1 MKKGVDKTPISCYN
15 VYRKKRKG
23 NTTMKTTYEIEF
35 INSYEAN
42 RNFYGNKEEAIK
54 WAKIYRNNGIAIR
67 LLEIVATEM
76 EF

>member
-1 MKKGVDKTPISCYN
+1 MLYN
-15 VYRKKRKG
+15 DYRNKREG
-23 NTTMKTTYEIEF
+23 NKTMKTTYEIEF

-54 WAKIYRNNGIAIR
+54 WARIYRNNGVAIR
-67 LLEIVATEM
+67 LLEVVATEM

>member
-1 MKKGVDKTPISCYN
+1 MYN
-15 VYRKKRKG
+15 SFRKKREGK
-23 NTTMKTTYEIEF
+23 TKMKITYEIEF

-54 WAKIYRNNGIAIR
+54 WAKIYRNNGVAIR
-67 LLEIVATEM
+67 LLEVVTTEM